1 MLSLTRRV
9 GESIVIG
16 EDIFITVLACKGNQV
31 RICFNAP
38 DSVAIHRYEIYQ
50 KIQSEKHDDLVDQ
63 TKKFCP
69 SMQQSIL
76 NHH

>member
-31 RICFNAP
+31 RIAFNAP
-38 DSVAIHRYEIYQ
+38 NSVPIHRYEIYQ
-50 KIQSEKHDDLVDQ
+50 KIQSEKQDGLVDPN
-63 TKKFCP
+63 KRFCP

>member
-31 RICFNAP
+31 RVAFNAP
-38 DSVAIHRYEIYQ
+38 NSVPIHRYEIYQ
-50 KIQSEKHDDLVDQ
+50 KIQYEKREGFVDP

>member
-31 RICFNAP
+31 RIAFNAP
-38 DSVAIHRYEIYQ
+38 NSVPIHRYEIYQ
-50 KIQSEKHDDLVDQ
+50 KIQYEKQGGFVDPN
-63 TKKFCP
+63 KRFCP
-69 SMQQSIL
+69 SPQQSIL

>member
-1 MLSLTRRV
+1 MLSLTRKV

-16 EDIFITVLACKGNQV
+16 EDLFITVLACKGNQV
-31 RICFNAP
+31 RIGFNAP
-38 DSVAIHRYEIYQ
+38 NSVAIHRYEIYQ
-50 KIQSEKHDDLVDQ
+50 KIQSEKQDGLEDPI
-63 TKKFCP
+63 KRFCP